1 MKLDILYQDEYIVM
15 INKPNG
21 LLVHKTKIAA
31 DAKEFALQIL
41 RDQLGKKVF
50 PAHRLDRKTSGIL
63 IFSLDEKTDSLLQ
76 TLFRERKIDKYYL
89 ALVRGFTPLKGSIDT
104 PLKKE
109 DSEILQNAL
118 THYEQIDQIEIDKQ
132 SDKRYLKTRY
142 SLVKTKIETGRQHQ
156 IRRHLAKI
164 NHPII
169 GDNVHGDNTQ
179 NHFFEKEYGNTL
191 LHLHAFHIK
200 FMHPIT
206 HDQVDIQAPLP
217 THFSEILTV
226 FGIKIPS

>member
-1 MKLDILYQDEYIVM
+1 M

-41 RDQLGKKVF
+41 RDQLGKKVY

-63 IFSLDEKTDSLLQ
+63 VFSLDQKTDSLLQ
-76 TLFRERKIDKYYL
+76 TLFRERTIDKYYL
-89 ALVRGFTPLKGSIDT
+89 ALVRGFTPLIGSIEI

-109 DSEILQNAL
+109 DSDILQDAL
-118 THYEQIDQIEIDKQ
+118 THYEKIDQIEIDKQ

-179 NHFFEKEYGNTL
+179 NHFFESEYGNTL

-200 FMHPIT
+200 FIHPIT
-206 HDQVDIQAPLP
+206 QEPIDLQAPLP
-217 THFSEILTV
+217 KHFIDIISNL
-226 FGIKIPS
+226 GMKIPT